1 MGVYLIVVGIVVA
14 AFDIAL
20 STLLSIYLHTDYSN
34 KEVMFLPDCL
44 PGEKQI
50 KVICKYSK
58 MDFIIFLQVTMK
70 YSFLLHCCCY

>member
-1 MGVYLIVVGIVVA
+1 MVVYLIVVGIFVA

-34 KEVMFLPDCL
+34 NEVKFLPDCL

-50 KVICKYSK
+50 KVLGKYYK

-70 YSFLLHCCCY
+70 YSFLLRCCCC